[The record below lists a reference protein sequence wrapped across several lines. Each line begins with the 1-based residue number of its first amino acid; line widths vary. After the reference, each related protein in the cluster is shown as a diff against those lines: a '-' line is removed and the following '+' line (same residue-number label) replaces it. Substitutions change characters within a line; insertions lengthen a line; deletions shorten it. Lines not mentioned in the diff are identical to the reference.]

1 MFSLDISVPFQP
13 CAKKILSAA
22 CATEIVMIEIKRE
35 AKPVMTDIG
44 IYKPTPRTERKARN
58 KGMCI
63 RNSILDRDGL
73 LRKPRKEDSSINGVE
88 TSDWQLV
95 LRESKEHIPVYPTTP
110 HPAGL
115 NIEGNNEKSISTLW
129 KVMHFVTGD

>member
-1 MFSLDISVPFQP
+1 MFSLDISVLFQP
-13 CAKKILSAA
+13 CAKKILSVA

-35 AKPVMTDIG
+35 AKAVMTDIA
-44 IYKPTPRTERKARN
+44 IYKLTPRTERNTRN

-63 RNSILDRDGL
+63 TLSILDRDGL

-110 HPAGL
+110 HPAEL
-115 NIEGNNEKSISTLW
+115 NIEENNEKIL
-129 KVMHFVTGD
+129 VDCGR